1 MRCPRILPVVAL
13 LLGGSANLAATAEVA
28 TVEGT
33 WVLTQGVSIGETGSL
48 PGDLHPVVE
57 LLHLDADSEVREV
70 SSLFREG
77 GCGRELRLAMGLT
90 MRIPFTA
97 SLGIGHWA
105 VESDA
110 SLRIV
115 SYHLLYDCTGAA
127 IGVAWAVR
135 EAALCYEEEAS
146 LEEGTGAGGNVSNAS
161 RGRPLE
167 WNGRTTIE
175 FFTVTGQPLPLPLLV
190 SPFPGEGFGTSR
202 ITGPFRARRL
212 SGEPRR

>member
-1 MRCPRILPVVAL
+1 MRWLRTLPVATL
-13 LLGGSANLAATAEVA
+13 LLGGFATLAAAADVA

-33 WVLTQGVSIGETGSL
+33 WVLTQGFSIGEAGFL
-48 PGDLHPVVE
+48 PGDALPVVE
-57 LLHLDADSEVREV
+57 LLHLDADTEVREV

-77 GCGRELRLAMGLT
+77 SCGRELRLASGLT

-97 SLGIGHWA
+97 SLGIGHWKL
-105 VESDA
+105 VDGD
-110 SLRIV
+110 SLRIS
-115 SYHLLYDCTGAA
+115 SYHLLYDCTGEA

-135 EAALCYEEEAS
+135 EATLCYEEEWSSAAGI
-146 LEEGTGAGGNVSNAS
+146 GTDGDTPSVT

-175 FFTVTGQPLPLPLLV
+175 FLELTGQPLPLPLFA
-190 SPFPGEGFGTSR
+190 SPFPGEGLGTSR

-212 SGEPRR
+212 SGEPPR

>member
-1 MRCPRILPVVAL
+1 MRWLRILPVATL
-13 LLGGSANLAATAEVA
+13 LLGGSSPLAAAAAVA

-33 WVLTQGVSIGETGSL
+33 WVLTQGVSVGESDFL
-48 PGDLHPVVE
+48 PGSTLSVVE

-77 GCGRELRLAMGLT
+77 SCGRELRLAMGLT

-97 SLGIGHWA
+97 SLGIGHWK
-105 VESDA
+105 VGSDD
-110 SLRIV
+110 SLRIS
-115 SYHLLYDCTGAA
+115 SYHLLYDCTGEV

-135 EAALCYEEEAS
+135 EATLCYEEEWRV
-146 LEEGTGAGGNVSNAS
+146 EDGIGTGGSAPFAS

-175 FFTVTGQPLPLPLLV
+175 FFTLTGAPLQLPLFV
-190 SPFPGEGFGTSR
+190 SPFPGEGTSR
-202 ITGPFRARRL
+202 ITGPFRARRM
-212 SGEPRR
+212 SGEPRW

>member
-1 MRCPRILPVVAL
+1 MRWQIILPVATL
-13 LLGGSANLAATAEVA
+13 LLGGSAPLAGTADVA

-33 WVLTQGVSIGETGSL
+33 WVLTQGVSIGETDFL
-48 PGDLHPVVE
+48 PGSTRPVVE

-77 GCGRELRLAMGLT
+77 SCGRELRLSMGLT

-97 SLGIGHWA
+97 SLGIGHWK
-105 VESDA
+105 VGSDD
-110 SLRIV
+110 SLRIS
-115 SYHLLYDCTGAA
+115 SYHLLYDCAGEV

-135 EAALCYEEEAS
+135 EAALCYEDEWSVEDGI
-146 LEEGTGAGGNVSNAS
+146 GTGGSAPPVS

-175 FFTVTGQPLPLPLLV
+175 FFTLAGAPLPLPLFV
-190 SPFPGEGFGTSR
+190 SPFPGEGSGTSR

-212 SGEPRR
+212 SGDPPR

>member
-1 MRCPRILPVVAL
+1 MRWLLILPVATL
-13 LLGGSANLAATAEVA
+13 LLGGSSPLAGTADVA
-28 TVEGT
+28 VAEGT
-33 WVLTQGVSIGETGSL
+33 WVLTQGVSIGETDFLGGSSF
-48 PGDLHPVVE
+48 PVVE

-77 GCGRELRLAMGLT
+77 GCGRELRLSMSLT

-97 SLGIGHWA
+97 SLGIGHWK
-105 VESDA
+105 VVSGD
-110 SLRIV
+110 SLRIS
-115 SYHLLYDCTGAA
+115 SYHLLYDCAGEV

-135 EAALCYEEEAS
+135 EATLCYEDEWSVED
-146 LEEGTGAGGNVSNAS
+146 GTGTGGSTPLAT

-175 FFTVTGQPLPLPLLV
+175 FFTLAGAPLPLPLFV
-190 SPFPGEGFGTSR
+190 SPSPGEGLRTSR

-212 SGEPRR
+212 SGDPLR

>member
-1 MRCPRILPVVAL
+1 MRWLRILPVATL
-13 LLGGSANLAATAEVA
+13 LLRGSSPLAAAAAAA

-33 WVLTQGVSIGETGSL
+33 WVLTQGVSVGESDFL
-48 PGDLHPVVE
+48 PGSTHPVVE
-57 LLHLDADSEVREV
+57 ILHLDADSEVREV

-77 GCGRELRLAMGLT
+77 SCGRELRLAMGLT

-97 SLGIGHWA
+97 SLGIGHWKIG
-105 VESDA
+105 SDD
-110 SLRIV
+110 SLRIS
-115 SYHLLYDCTGAA
+115 SYHLLYDCTGEV

-135 EAALCYEEEAS
+135 KATLCYEEEWWVEDGS
-146 LEEGTGAGGNVSNAS
+146 GTAGSGPSVS

-175 FFTVTGQPLPLPLLV
+175 FFTLTGAPLPLPLFV
-190 SPFPGEGFGTSR
+190 SPFSGEGLGTSR

-212 SGEPRR
+212 SGEPLR